1 MNDAVS
7 AVPTELPIWQFSLT
21 TLNAALWVGLLL
33 LAVWVG
39 FRMRWG
45 RLVALTA
52 FLTIDLI
59 AFGAFVRLT
68 DSGLGCPDW
77 PGCYGQFAPV
87 QAGGEI
93 NRAIAQ
99 QGGTHGPVSHSKAWI
114 EMLHRYLASFIGAL
128 ILVMFVRALV
138 SRARSSGRSLASAAY
153 PVSWRWPALLK
164 ASAALHAGA
173 AGVALLPGGWPWAL
187 GALVADHA
195 LITATGL
202 WPRSQGLGPN
212 VTRLPAAAAAR
223 GAVCITIDDGPDPEV
238 TPAVLDQLDAA
249 GARATFFCVGEH
261 ALQHPALV
269 RDIVRRGH
277 AVQNHSHQHRNL
289 FSLKGPRA
297 AERDILQAQQVLAD
311 LSGRV
316 PHCFRAPAGLR
327 NPLLDPVLHRL
338 GLHLV
343 SWTRRGFD
351 TREADPQRVLQRLTK
366 GLSGGD
372 ILLLHD
378 GHARRTAAGR
388 PVVLDV
394 LPALL
399 QRCAAAGLK
408 TVTLD
413 DALPARFAP

>member
-1 MNDAVS
+1 MKES
-7 AVPTELPIWQFSLT
+7 APTVHSALPLPNPPSWP
-21 TLNAALWVGLLL
+21 WPP
-33 LAVWVG
+33 
-39 FRMRWG
+39 
-45 RLVALTA
+45 LV
-52 FLTIDLI
+52 
-59 AFGAFVRLT
+59 
-68 DSGLGCPDW
+68 
-77 PGCYGQFAPV
+77 
-87 QAGGEI
+87 
-93 NRAIAQ
+93 
-99 QGGTHGPVSHSKAWI
+99 
-114 EMLHRYLASFIGAL
+114 
-128 ILVMFVRALV
+128 
-138 SRARSSGRSLASAAY
+138 
-153 PVSWRWPALLK
+153 K
-164 ASAALHAGA
+164 ASAAVHAGA
-173 AGVALLPGGWPWAL
+173 AALALAPGGWPWAL
-187 GALVADHA
+187 GALVANHA
-195 LITATGL
+195 VLTASGL
-202 WPRSQGLGPN
+202 WPRSSALGPN
-212 VTRLPAAAAAR
+212 VTRLPANEGVA
-223 GAVCITIDDGPDPEV
+223 ITIDDGPDPEV

-249 GARATFFCVGEH
+249 GARATFFCVGEF
-261 ALQHPALV
+261 AQQHSALV

-277 AVQNHSHQHRNL
+277 AVQNHSHQHRKL

-297 AERDILQAQQVLAD
+297 AERDIVQAQQVLAD

-351 TREADPQRVLQRLTK
+351 TREADPQRVLQRLTQ
-366 GLSGGD
+366 GLRGGD

-413 DALPARFAP
+413 EALPARFAR